1 MTERLRHPLP
11 LGRSDF
17 IALRHDGSIYIDKTR
32 MLFDLCR
39 ESSKVFIAR
48 PRRFGKSL
56 LVSTFASLFLF
67 GIRDF
72 KGLAVETL
80 WSDKAY
86 KVVRLD
92 FSEIKDCFTE
102 ADFVSKFH
110 DQLLRKFRQAG
121 FVYAEKGGLFM
132 GQISDWLSSLPPSSL
147 VILIDE
153 YDAPLTASLD
163 DPALFDRIRASMNAF
178 FQVLKSN
185 EGCLRFFFMTGITR
199 LKTFF
204 PEINFL
210 DDISLNRVY
219 GTLIGFT
226 EEEIKKAFPYYL
238 REAEQKLGLTED
250 ALVGRLRENYG
261 GYSFE
266 PEAQAHVFSPWSVL
280 NFLRHP
286 GQGFKNYWFASG
298 GLPTR
303 FLELPG
309 KHAIASPDQFDP
321 PIGIPLDELSASR
334 EVSDFLATA
343 LLLEAGYLTI
353 KNKLNDAE
361 VELGYPNL
369 EVRLSIA
376 RLYADEMLRNVNRLE
391 VGVSR
396 LEKMLDC
403 ENVDTVVR
411 QFNAVLNAIDYRR
424 CPIRDEDSCRSHI
437 EVLLMGA
444 AMATDIEKHSA
455 PGRSDLEVR
464 TRNRQWVFEFKS
476 ARKASEVSRLLAA
489 AAEQLLTRRCGETP
503 HDRELIRV
511 ALVFDAEKREFAAW
525 KSV

>member
-1 MTERLRHPLP
+1 
-11 LGRSDF
+11 
-17 IALRHDGSIYIDKTR
+17 

-39 ESSKVFIAR
+39 DSSKVFIAR

-56 LVSTFASLFLF
+56 LVSTFASLFQF

-72 KGLAVETL
+72 KGLAIESL

-86 KVVRLD
+86 KVLRLD
-92 FSEIKDCFTE
+92 FSEIKDCFSE

-121 FVYAEKGGLFM
+121 FIYAEKGGLFM

-153 YDAPLTASLD
+153 YDAPLTAPLD
-163 DPALFDRIRASMNAF
+163 DPKLLESIRAALSAF
-178 FQVLKSN
+178 FQILKSN

-210 DDISLNRVY
+210 DDISLNGVY

-303 FLELPG
+303 FLQLPG
-309 KHAIASPDQFDP
+309 NHALMSPDQFNQ
-321 PIGIPLDELSASR
+321 PIGITLDELSASR
-334 EVSDFLATA
+334 NVYDLSVTA
-343 LLLEAGYLTI
+343 LLVQAGYLTI
-353 KNKLNDAE
+353 KNKLNAAE
-361 VELGYPNL
+361 VELEYPNQ

-376 RLYADEMLRNVNRLE
+376 RLYADEMLRDVNRLE

-396 LEKMLDC
+396 LEKVLDR
-403 ENVDTVVR
+403 ESIDAVFR
-411 QFNAVLNAIDYRR
+411 HFNAVLNAIDYRSY
-424 CPIRDEDSCRSHI
+424 PIRNEASCMSLF

-444 AMATDIEKHSA
+444 AMATDVEKHSA

-464 TRNRQWVFEFKS
+464 TRNRQWVFEFKF
-476 ARKASEVSRLLAA
+476 ARKASEVSRLLAE
-489 AAEQLLTRRCGETP
+489 AAEQLLTRRYGEAP

-525 KSV
+525 ESV